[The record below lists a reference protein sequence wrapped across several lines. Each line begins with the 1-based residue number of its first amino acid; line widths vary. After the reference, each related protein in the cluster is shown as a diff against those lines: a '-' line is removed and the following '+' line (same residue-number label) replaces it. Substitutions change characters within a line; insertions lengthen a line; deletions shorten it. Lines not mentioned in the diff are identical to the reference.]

1 MAAVTMPLEK
11 QFWGDEHGSLV
22 DRIGVSWMVD
32 ISPGS

>member
-22 DRIGVSWMVD
+22 DRFGVSWMVD